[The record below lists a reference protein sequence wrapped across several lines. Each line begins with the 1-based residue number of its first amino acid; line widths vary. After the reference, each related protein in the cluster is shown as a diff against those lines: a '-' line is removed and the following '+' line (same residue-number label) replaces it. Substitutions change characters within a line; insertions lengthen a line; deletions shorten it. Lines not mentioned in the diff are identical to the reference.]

1 MCRLLEAQ
9 PEPPLTSNFG
19 FLFSLIL
26 LLPFWVIFQLAT
38 HWKISIFQ
46 YSYLIPPLTH
56 HHHPVSSPHID
67 IQKNSNLF
75 FFSFLPLSIRFLR
88 EMMNYFGFP
97 FCLLSST
104 RSPFNTRI
112 LCCPFR
118 HSTFFFLLVD
128 EFCPLPRWQILS
140 RSGTWKNACFVSCR
154 ITRSFLFFF
163 QEQRKGC
170 GEMMI
175 LDGVASTLDKKKT
188 QKSGCEG
195 SSGLVF
201 PFQPS
206 PPSVCL
212 LLCLFCFVFLFFLN
226 ISETLV

>member
-9 PEPPLTSNFG
+9 PEPPLTSNFV

-118 HSTFFFLLVD
+118 HSTFFFYLWMNFVPCHVDKSLV
-128 EFCPLPRWQILS
+128 
-140 RSGTWKNACFVSCR
+140 
-154 ITRSFLFFF
+154 
-163 QEQRKGC
+163 
-170 GEMMI
+170 
-175 LDGVASTLDKKKT
+175 
-188 QKSGCEG
+188 
-195 SSGLVF
+195 GLV
-201 PFQPS
+201 P
-206 PPSVCL
+206 
-212 LLCLFCFVFLFFLN
+212 
-226 ISETLV
+226 EKTLVSWVVGSLALSFSSFKNSEKDAERWWF

>member
-9 PEPPLTSNFG
+9 PEPPLTSNFV

-75 FFSFLPLSIRFLR
+75 FFLPSFVHSFFARDDELFWFSFLFVIVDEISFQHTDSLLSI
-88 EMMNYFGFP
+88 P
-97 FCLLSST
+97 
-104 RSPFNTRI
+104 PFNI
-112 LCCPFR
+112 
-118 HSTFFFLLVD
+118 FFLLVD

-140 RSGTWKNACFVSCR
+140 RSGTWKKR
-154 ITRSFLFFF
+154 LFR
-163 QEQRKGC
+163 E
-170 GEMMI
+170 
-175 LDGVASTLDKKKT
+175 LSDHSL
-188 QKSGCEG
+188 
-195 SSGLVF
+195 F
-201 PFQPS
+201 PFLLSRTAKRMRRDDDFRWRCVYTWQKKNTKKWLWRIIRPRLPLPAFTS
-206 PPSVCL
+206 QCL
-212 LLCLFCFVFLFFLN
+212 FVALFVLFCFPFFLN